1 MGSNTVEFTLPNTD
15 KVWTVEKAGPGAN
28 GDYAEAYSMRVGIGK
43 AGELMVDAAKELNG
57 YSAEVEWDAYA
68 LETIQTLSGKIQ
80 DWATTP
86 PTAQDLLALYGSTLI
101 QGTPD
106 QVKMA
111 FTTILPQVYVDQGY
125 TTTNTTLTGY
135 GLVKVDMED
144 IKRVPPEYPNW
155 KPSGS
160 DAGIYARPDGTYFSL
175 FWAPSNPPPAP
186 PPGPPGQIVIADP
199 NWDWKYT
206 WQEWDIDPAKTALAS
221 QPDLKTLL
229 PTWIDSLDVTKSD
242 LTRQSQTQTLYLQNI
257 TEQYDRMLSF
267 LQGLLDSLKKLLE
280 SLVSKQ

>member
-106 QVKMA
+106 TVKMA
-111 FTTILPQVYVDQGY
+111 FKTVLPQVWVDQGY
-125 TTTNTTLTGY
+125 TGNSLSASFD
-135 GLVKVDMED
+135 VVNVDMED

-155 KPSGS
+155 KPSNT
-160 DAGIYARPDGTYFSL
+160 DTGIYARPDGTYFSL
-175 FWAPSNPPPAP
+175 FYAPSNPPPAP
-186 PPGPPGQIVIADP
+186 PPGQIGLVDP
-199 NWDWKYT
+199 NWDMKYT
-206 WQEWDIDPAKTALAS
+206 LQEWDVDLPATKVAS
-221 QPDLKTLL
+221 MPDLKTLL